1 MNGPRDLEQGI
12 DDLETLYKQV
22 CDGEKEPTIDE
33 ITNALIGMQQVYQ
46 WKLVRPIDEAILM
59 CDDREEILMLASV
72 MMIRLKDI
80 FDTQLGVQGR
90 KQMFKEM
97 S

>member
-1 MNGPRDLEQGI
+1 M
-12 DDLETLYKQV
+12 ETS
-22 CDGEKEPTIDE
+22 
-33 ITNALIGMQQVYQ
+33 
-46 WKLVRPIDEAILM
+46 RPIDEAILM
-59 CDDREEILMLASV
+59 CDDREEVLMLASV

-90 KQMFKEM
+90 KQLFKEM